1 MTRRVRALALVALLA
16 ACLRGD
22 AARGQAG
29 TLPADT
35 TAHAWAAR
43 ADTLPAIQSW
53 LLLREAAATPDSAAR
68 AALYQRVTLPV
79 ARPRIPWVEAA
90 ARERFADTLGAL
102 RAYEA
107 LGATLSALRLRD
119 ALARTPAA
127 HDSVRAAL
135 LAYADSAHGD
145 ANARDAVALFDRL
158 YAATPAE
165 QLTLARAAAQ
175 GGAWARART
184 GFAAAP
190 AGALTSRDH
199 FAYATALARLNS
211 DRAAAREY
219 ALVGAP
225 AALANAARYQRARS
239 LLSAGDGPGA
249 RRALTA
255 LSRATSDTSA
265 AAALALLADLAVDT
279 GDDAHARQLLLDLA
293 RNFPRTRFAPPARFD
308 AAMIAYVAGDR
319 ATAAREMR
327 ALAAAAP
334 DMALAATYWAGRAS
348 AATGDQAAATAAWR
362 DVIARDSASYYA
374 ALAAHR
380 LGTVNIHSSPDSA
393 PYPRVPAVDSALERI
408 AELRALGMQPEVGY
422 ENRALFDAAA
432 TSTADQ
438 ARLLATAAAF
448 SATDQASRAITLG
461 YRARDAIGATPA
473 VYRLIYP
480 VAARDTIIDAA
491 KGVGLDPA
499 FVAGLIRQE
508 SNFNPQA
515 VSVAGARG
523 LMQLMPSVA
532 QSIAASLGI
541 RPWSSA
547 RLFDPGINITLGV
560 HHLAPLV
567 QHEPDLPRALA
578 AYNAGQSR
586 VVRWNR
592 RRGAD
597 DPEVFTERIPFP
609 ETRDYVKNVLR
620 NREWYRALYPW

>member
-1 MTRRVRALALVALLA
+1 MTRRLRAIVLVVVLG
-16 ACLRGD
+16 ACNRGD

-29 TLPADT
+29 SLPADT
-35 TAHAWAAR
+35 SAHAWATR

-53 LLLREAAATPDSAAR
+53 LVLREAAATPDSAAR
-68 AALYQRVTLPV
+68 AALYERVTLPV
-79 ARPRIPWVEAA
+79 ARPRIPWVEAT
-90 ARERFADTLGAL
+90 ARERFGDTVGAL
-102 RAYEA
+102 RAYQA
-107 LGATLSALRLRD
+107 LGATVTAFRLRD
-119 ALARTPAA
+119 ALARTPAG

-135 LAYADSAHGD
+135 LAYADSTRSD
-145 ANARDAVALFDRL
+145 ANAREAVALFDKL
-158 YAATPAE
+158 YKATPAE

-175 GGAWARART
+175 GGVWSRART

-190 AGALTSRDH
+190 ASALTSRDH
-199 FAYATALARLNS
+199 FAYATALSRLNS

-219 ALVGAP
+219 ARVTAP

-239 LLSAGDGPGA
+239 LLSAGDGAGA
-249 RRALTA
+249 RRTLTA
-255 LSRATSDTSA
+255 LSRAGSDTSS
-265 AAALALLADLAVDT
+265 AAALALLADLAQDDGADT
-279 GDDAHARQLLLDLA
+279 HARQLLLDIA
-293 RNFPRTRFAPPARFD
+293 RRFPRTRFAAPARFD
-308 AAMIAYVAGDR
+308 AAMIAYVTGAP
-319 ATAAREMR
+319 ATAAKEMR
-327 ALAAAAP
+327 ALAAASS
-334 DMALAATYWAGRAS
+334 DMALAASYWAGRAS
-348 AATGDQAAATAAWR
+348 AAAGDRGAAATAWR
-362 DVIARDSASYYA
+362 DVLARDSSSYYA

-380 LGTVNIHSSPDSA
+380 LGTVNIHPSPDSA
-393 PYPRVPAVDSALERI
+393 PYPHVPAVDSALDRI
-408 AELRALGMQPEVGY
+408 AALRALGMQPEVGY
-422 ENRALFDAAA
+422 ENRALYESAS
-432 TSTADQ
+432 TSTP
-438 ARLLATAAAF
+438 RLLATAAAF

-461 YRARDAIGATPA
+461 YRARDAVGATPA

-480 VAARDTIIDAA
+480 VAARDTIVDAA
-491 KGVGLDPA
+491 KGAGLDPA

-541 RPWSSA
+541 RPWSAS

-560 HHLAPLV
+560 NHLAPLV
-567 QHEPDLPRALA
+567 KHEPDLARALA
-578 AYNAGQSR
+578 AYNAGESR